1 MKQDDDVGTLIQWS
15 RADVDLGNPPEFEFR
30 LLNNFLLH
38 YKAEYDAAIDPNLRR
53 RTLSRLIFCLAA
65 LVNSHEPWRRAAP
78 RRAGLA
84 APLRQLIVAFDSL
97 DEGAVEPLLGP
108 SRAASGGRP
117 RGQGWL
123 RVRAFGAAASAIL
136 MRGGWTE
143 GDADKWAGGEIHAAG
158 YSLRGTRITAGTVKG
173 WRKECREAP
182 ADNRLRMIYDDLIR
196 EVADAEITSN
206 VSCDKAAK
214 YWATRVLNTL
224 FRMDEKSR
232 SA

>member
-1 MKQDDDVGTLIQWS
+1 VKQDDDVGTLIQWG
-15 RADVDLGNPPEFEFR
+15 RADVDLGNPPELEFR
-30 LLNNFLLH
+30 LLDNFLRH
-38 YKAEYDAAIDPNLRR
+38 YKAEYDAAIDPDLRR
-53 RTLSRLIFCLAA
+53 RALSGLIFCLAA
-65 LVNSHEPWRRAAP
+65 LVNNHEPW

-84 APLRQLIVAFDSL
+84 APLRQLILAFDSL

-117 RGQGWL
+117 RGQSWL

-143 GDADKWAGGEIHAAG
+143 GDADKWAGGKIRAAG

-182 ADNRLRMIYDDLIR
+182 ADNRLRVIYDDLLR
-196 EVADAEITSN
+196 EVADAEIPSD

-224 FRMDEKSR
+224 FGMDEKSR